1 MLKLENITKIFNQ
14 DDKVN
19 QKIALNN
26 VSFSMEEGEFVT
38 VIGGNGSGKST
49 LMNIISGLYTPE
61 EGKIF
66 IDNIDVTKMKEHQ
79 RAKFLGRVFQ
89 DPLMG
94 TAFDMSIEENMSL
107 ALRRGKTPT
116 LKWGFNE
123 QNRQLFIN
131 KLEDLN
137 LGLEKRLTHE
147 VGLLSGGQRQALTL
161 IMATI
166 KKPKLLLLDEHT
178 AALDPKTAKIVLD
191 LTLSLVKEF
200 NITTL
205 MITHNLRD
213 AIKYGDRLIML
224 NEGRIIL
231 DIKGEEK
238 KNLTIT
244 DLLKRFDESSL
255 TNLDDRLLLS

>member
-1 MLKLENITKIFNQ
+1 
-14 DDKVN
+14 
-19 QKIALNN
+19 
-26 VSFSMEEGEFVT
+26 
-38 VIGGNGSGKST
+38 
-49 LMNIISGLYTPE
+49 MNIISGLYTPE
-61 EGKIF
+61 EGKVF

-137 LGLEKRLTHE
+137 LGLEKRLTHK

-200 NITTL
+200 NTTL
-205 MITHNLRD
+205 MITH
-213 AIKYGDRLIML
+213 
-224 NEGRIIL
+224 
-231 DIKGEEK
+231 
-238 KNLTIT
+238 T
-244 DLLKRFDESSL
+244 
-255 TNLDDRLLLS
+255 

>member
-61 EGKIF
+61 EGKVF

-137 LGLEKRLTHE
+137 LGLEKRLTHK

>member
-123 QNRQLFIN
+123 KNRQLFIN
-131 KLEDLN
+131 KLKDLN
-137 LGLEKRLTHE
+137 LGLENRLSHK

-178 AALDPKTAKIVLD
+178 AALDPKTAKTVLD
-191 LTLSLVKEF
+191 LTLNLVKEF

-238 KNLTIT
+238 KNLTIP

-255 TNLDDRLLLS
+255 SNLDDRLLLS

>member
-137 LGLEKRLTHE
+137 LGLEKRLTHK

-255 TNLDDRLLLS
+255 SNLDNRLLLS

>member
-1 MLKLENITKIFNQ
+1 M
-14 DDKVN
+14 
-19 QKIALNN
+19 
-26 VSFSMEEGEFVT
+26 
-38 VIGGNGSGKST
+38 
-49 LMNIISGLYTPE
+49 
-61 EGKIF
+61 
-66 IDNIDVTKMKEHQ
+66 
-79 RAKFLGRVFQ
+79 
-89 DPLMG
+89 
-94 TAFDMSIEENMSL
+94 
-107 ALRRGKTPT
+107 
-116 LKWGFNE
+116 
-123 QNRQLFIN
+123 
-131 KLEDLN
+131 
-137 LGLEKRLTHE
+137 
-147 VGLLSGGQRQALTL
+147 
-161 IMATI
+161 
-166 KKPKLLLLDEHT
+166 
-178 AALDPKTAKIVLD
+178 DPKTAKIVLD